1 MKLCHVMPLIAA
13 LCAASANASVPL
25 SYAASGHP
33 TVPTLVEGKG
43 PFEFVIDTGAEGT
56 ALYSAFAKQQGLK
69 LIEGKAETLQGQ
81 TGAASLSLARV
92 STLSVDGR
100 TVKDVE
106 AVILPDRAD
115 GVALPGIVGLDL
127 MGSYVV
133 EIDAPGGRVAL
144 HPAGTSPRT
153 LGGDSV
159 KGTKAVRLAGGLLGL
174 PVVING
180 ILGVAVLDTGARDTR
195 INWRFATAAGLSAA
209 SARLKSDGIIQGAT
223 NSPVAVARA
232 DIGTIDLGGIRR
244 TGASLRIVDLPVFEA
259 FGVAD
264 RPAMILGMDLL
275 RDVHLIADFPA
286 QMVWMA
292 QRPARRTEQE

>member
-1 MKLCHVMPLIAA
+1 MKLWRFMPLIA
-13 LCAASANASVPL
+13 LCAASANATVPL

-56 ALYSAFAKQQGLK
+56 ALYSAFARQQGLK

-127 MGSYVV
+127 LGSYVV
-133 EIDAPGGRVAL
+133 ELDVPGGRVAL
-144 HPAGTSPRT
+144 HPPGTSART
-153 LGGDSV
+153 LGGDGI
-159 KGTKAVRLAGGLLGL
+159 KGTKAVKLAGGLLGL
-174 PVVING
+174 PIVING
-180 ILGVAVLDTGARDTR
+180 VLGVAVLDTGARDTR

-209 SARLKSDGIIQGAT
+209 SAGLKSDGIIQGAT

-244 TGASLRIVDLPVFEA
+244 TGVSLRIVDLPVFEA

-292 QRPARRTEQE
+292 QRPARRPEQE